1 MNHAVDDHAVVDDK
15 TAMRRL
21 GVAIVAMCV
30 GALAIVVIAIAVG
43 HLH

>member
-1 MNHAVDDHAVVDDK
+1 MNHAADDHTAVDDK

-21 GVAIVAMCV
+21 GVAIMAMCV
-30 GALAIVVIAIAVG
+30 GALGIVVIAIAVG

>member
-1 MNHAVDDHAVVDDK
+1 MSHAVDDHTTVDDK

-21 GVAIVAMCV
+21 GLAILAMCV
-30 GALAIVVIAIAVG
+30 GALGIVAIAIAVG